1 MKRKKDVIKKA
12 VLASV
17 LAMSLN
23 NVVWAAEGVDAPF
36 TTVGALEGV
45 GGTAT
50 ITSSNLTGPTKGIF
64 ASGHDFIYNSGSIKL
79 DINGFANA
87 ANSGHDS
94 IGIFAYDGVI
104 DLKQIEMNFN
114 DDTLTVHN
122 IDVYGIKTYAS
133 GVVKI
138 GDDSKITVSGNVS
151 GLDSNNQPNVMKGMY
166 AGDNAT
172 MDSGIIEVGDNLE
185 LNVINAGTG
194 WTYGIDSYD
203 GATISVG
210 DGLRLFVTGGK
221 DTRGVEVG
229 FNDAKVTLGKMLLS
243 LLTAGMAWRW
253 EYLYLIKGSLRQLRI
268 LLLTSVRM
276 MEANGQQVCWRKALA
291 ARLY

>member
-1 MKRKKDVIKKA
+1 
-12 VLASV
+12 
-17 LAMSLN
+17 
-23 NVVWAAEGVDAPF
+23 
-36 TTVGALEGV
+36 
-45 GGTAT
+45 
-50 ITSSNLTGPTKGIF
+50 
-64 ASGHDFIYNSGSIKL
+64 
-79 DINGFANA
+79 
-87 ANSGHDS
+87 
-94 IGIFAYDGVI
+94 
-104 DLKQIEMNFN
+104 MNFI
-114 DDTLTVHN
+114 DTSGTVHN
-122 IDVYGIKTYAS
+122 LDVYGIKTYAS

-221 DTRGVEVG
+221 DTRGVEG
-229 FNDAKVTLGKMLLS
+229 WF
-243 LLTAGMAWRW
+243 
-253 EYLYLIKGSLRQLRI
+253 
-268 LLLTSVRM
+268 
-276 MEANGQQVCWRKALA
+276 
-291 ARLY
+291 

>member
-23 NVVWAAEGVDAPF
+23 NVVWAAEGVDQPF
-36 TTVGALEGV
+36 STVSELEAL
-45 GGTAT
+45 GGIAS
-50 ITSSNLTGPTKGIF
+50 IDSSSISHVTKGIY
-64 ASGHDFIYNSGSIKL
+64 ASGNDFIYNSGAIKL
-79 DINGFANA
+79 DINGFANST
-87 ANSGHDS
+87 NSGYDS
-94 IGIFAYDGVI
+94 IGIFGYNSTI
-104 DLKQIEMNFN
+104 DLKQIEMNFI
-114 DDTLTVHN
+114 DTSGTVHN
-122 IDVYGIKTYAS
+122 LDVYGIKTYAS

-172 MDSGIIEVGDNLE
+172 MDSGIVEVGDNLE

-229 FNDAKVTLGKMLLS
+229 FNDA
-243 LLTAGMAWRW
+243 
-253 EYLYLIKGSLRQLRI
+253 
-268 LLLTSVRM
+268 
-276 MEANGQQVCWRKALA
+276 
-291 ARLY
+291 